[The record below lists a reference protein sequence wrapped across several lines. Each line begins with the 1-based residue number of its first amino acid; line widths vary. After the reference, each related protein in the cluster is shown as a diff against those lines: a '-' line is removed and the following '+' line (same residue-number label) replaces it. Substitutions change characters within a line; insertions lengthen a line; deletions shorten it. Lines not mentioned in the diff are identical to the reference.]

1 MTAPVQFT
9 ENALVMQYT
18 ASAGCTIGEAV
29 VFNSDTTVQDAGAAT
44 DLAIGVAAYTA
55 TAGNVVD
62 VYMFG
67 HAVIPVVVGTGDCTR
82 GTKAVLVA
90 DGLTDAAAHDSDGV
104 VNASVY
110 GVFIQSGVAGDT
122 VGLLLTGCDSRGTS

>member
-1 MTAPVQFT
+1 MTAPIQLT

-29 VFNSDTTVQDAGAAT
+29 VFASDTTVQDAGAAT
-44 DLAIGVAAYTA
+44 DLAIGVAVTTA
-55 TAGNVVD
+55 TVGNAVD

-67 HAVIPVVVGTGDCTR
+67 HAVVPCVVGTGDATR

-90 DGLTDAAAHDSDGV
+90 DGLTDAAAHDSDGL